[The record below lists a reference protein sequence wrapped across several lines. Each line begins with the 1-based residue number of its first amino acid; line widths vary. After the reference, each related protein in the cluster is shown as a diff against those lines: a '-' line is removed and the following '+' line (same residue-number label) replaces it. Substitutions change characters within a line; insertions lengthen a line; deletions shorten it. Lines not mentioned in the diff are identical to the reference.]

1 MATASLVIKGMDE
14 LQKKLKEFS
23 PKVEKRF
30 KEQVLDSTTQIEM
43 DAIRLAPAMVKTRIN
58 KLITDNGLQGRV
70 VVEGNE
76 IFIYMEF
83 GTGRDAASYLA
94 TQEPEIRE
102 AAMKFYV
109 NGQGTLVHTPYLI
122 PAYLKERPNFIEEL
136 KRILNEVANA

>member
-1 MATASLVIKGMDE
+1 MATASLVIKGME
-14 LQKKLKEFS
+14 QLQKKLKEFS

-30 KEQVLDSTTQIEM
+30 KDQVLDSTTQIEM

-83 GTGRDAASYLA
+83 GTGRYAASYLS

-109 NGQGTLVHTPYLI
+109 NGEGTLIHTPYLI

-136 KRILNEVANA
+136 KRILNEVAHA

>member
-1 MATASLVIKGMDE
+1 MATATLKITGME
-14 LQKKLKEFS
+14 ALQKKLKDLPVNIRE
-23 PKVEKRF
+23 RF
-30 KEQVLDSTTQIEM
+30 KEQISDSTTNIEM
-43 DAIRLAPAMVKTRIN
+43 ESIRLAPPMLKQRIN
-58 KLITDNGLQGRV
+58 KLITDNGLEGRV

-109 NGQGTLVHTPYLI
+109 NGQGTLIHTPYLI

-136 KRILNEVANA
+136 KRILKEETNA